1 MSPASI
7 AVVILLAILVGAAV
21 PVLIQLRNTLKTLQT
36 FLQQTGKRL
45 DEALDEITEAAER
58 VTKLGKELEEGA
70 SRMRFLFDVAGDLGS
85 SLAKL
90 RDGVNTATLAAN
102 AVGPAVLAA
111 VKSFFKRD
119 DEPARDVATEAPANP
134 HQGEAQETRS

>member
-7 AVVILLAILVGAAV
+7 AVVILLAILVGTAV
-21 PVLIQLRNTLKTLQT
+21 PVLIQLRQTLKTLQT

-70 SRMRFLFDVAGDLGS
+70 SRMRFLFDVAGDLGN

-90 RDGVNTATLAAN
+90 RDGVNTATLAAG
-102 AVGPAVLAA
+102 AVGPAVVSA

-119 DEPARDVATEAPANP
+119 EEPARSAAAEAPAP
-134 HQGEAQETRS
+134 THQQEKQENRP